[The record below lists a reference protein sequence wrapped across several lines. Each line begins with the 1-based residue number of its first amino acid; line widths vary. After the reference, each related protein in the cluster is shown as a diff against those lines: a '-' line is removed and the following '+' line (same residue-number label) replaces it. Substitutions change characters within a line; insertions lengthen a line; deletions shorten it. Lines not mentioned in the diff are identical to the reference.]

1 MIGTSEIFLFLFVP
15 VFVFVIVFWLWM
27 LIDCLKRQDDMFK
40 FGGNNAKLIWILV
53 IIFTGLIGAVIYYF
67 LIKRT
72 DSRQDLLVG
81 IALFASV
88 VIVIILILS
97 LFTVSTRTTV
107 SIEPYPSSRYPQ
119 TIPTPDLTPVSLPIN
134 QTPPSNATEIPAITA
149 IQPDAGVIGTKVI
162 ITGAGFTA
170 RDNNVAFRLEPE
182 DGPERF
188 KVGYINNLISPDGK
202 TIEFIVPEVLGAC
215 AFPLPENK
223 GGPIVG
229 CPAIGILFKP
239 GTDTYPVFVVNQN
252 GTSNSINFTVSR

>member
-1 MIGTSEIFLFLFVP
+1 MIGTSEIFLFLFAP
-15 VFVFVIVFWLWM
+15 VFVFVIAFWLWM

-67 LIKRT
+67 LIERT

-88 VIVIILILS
+88 VVVIILILS
-97 LFTVSTRTTV
+97 LFVVTTKTTI
-107 SIEPYPSSRYPQ
+107 SIEPYPPGRYPQ
-119 TIPTPDLTPVSLPIN
+119 TIPTPDLTPVSPVN
-134 QTPPSNATEIPAITA
+134 QTPPSNATKPTITS
-149 IQPDAGVIGTKVI
+149 IQPDFGTIGTKVV

-170 RDNNVAFRLEPE
+170 RDNNVAFRLSPE
-182 DGPERF
+182 DIFSVGF
-188 KVGYINNLISPDGK
+188 KVGYINNLVSSNSK
-202 TIEFIVPEVLGAC
+202 TIEFAVPEVLGAC
-215 AFPLPENK
+215 AFPLPKNE
-223 GGPIVG
+223 GGPTIV

-239 GTDTYPVFVVNQN
+239 GTHTYPVFVVNQN

>member
-1 MIGTSEIFLFLFVP
+1 MIGTSEIFLFLFAP

-27 LIDCLKRQDDMFK
+27 LIDCLKRPDDMFK

-53 IIFTGLIGAVIYYF
+53 IIFTGLIGTVIYYF

-97 LFTVSTRTTV
+97 LFAVTTKTTV
-107 SIEPYPSSRYPQ
+107 SIEPYPPGRHPQ
-119 TIPTPDLTPVSLPIN
+119 TIPTPDLTPVSPPVN
-134 QTPPSNATEIPAITA
+134 QTPLPNATTIPAITA
-149 IQPDAGVIGTKVI
+149 IQPDTGVIGTKVV
-162 ITGAGFTA
+162 ITGTGFTA

-182 DGPERF
+182 DSPERF
-188 KVGYINNLISPDGK
+188 KVGYINNIVSRDGK
-202 TIEFIVPEVLGAC
+202 TIEFTVPEVLGVC

-223 GGPIVG
+223 GGPTVG
-229 CPAIGILFKP
+229 CPTIALVFKP
-239 GTDTYPVFVVNQN
+239 GTYTYPVFVINQN
-252 GTSNSINFTVSR
+252 GTSNSVNFTVSR